1 MCVITV
7 EDGQSHTLSIGLE
20 TAVGGQ
26 RYFSNGDGNVYL
38 VDKDII
44 ENFQYG
50 LYDVLKHQTLPEVA
64 QLTGIKVELPDGGYE
79 ITRQENS
86 GLAYS
91 DDYVWFM
98 DGKALDNDLTQTLL
112 DMVTNHSP
120 GRRQGGLYAGD
131 QRLGGRRVLR
141 APERFQD
148 DLPAGRRSQRYPAL
162 HHLRR
167 FAA

>member
-1 MCVITV
+1 M

-38 VDKDII
+38 VDGDII

-64 QLTGIKVELPDGGYE
+64 QLTGLTVALPGGGYE
-79 ITRQENS
+79 ITREENS

-98 DGKALDNDLTQTLL
+98 DGKALDNDLTQTLSL
-112 DMVTNHSP
+112 IHIFASFH
-120 GRRQGGLYAGD
+120 
-131 QRLGGRRVLR
+131 VL
-141 APERFQD
+141 
-148 DLPAGRRSQRYPAL
+148 LPTE
-162 HHLRR
+162 
-167 FAA
+167 